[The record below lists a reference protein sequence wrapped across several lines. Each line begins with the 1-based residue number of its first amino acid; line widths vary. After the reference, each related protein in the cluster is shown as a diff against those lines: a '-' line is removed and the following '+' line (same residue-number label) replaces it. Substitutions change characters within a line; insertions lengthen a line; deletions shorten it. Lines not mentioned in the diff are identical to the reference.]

1 MRRETIN
8 IPAGQ
13 SFRLIR
19 WRSSVKEVESLLAD
33 GGSKPLKGEGSHWHY
48 HPEMELTLFT
58 TGRGD
63 RFTGDHIGQ
72 FGAGDLV
79 LLGGMLPHHWH
90 AAGKTS
96 GLSLQWHFPADHPLW
111 QLPEADGLRGLFQ
124 RAAGGLRLTGA
135 VHGRIAGRI
144 AGRMEE
150 LAGLQGLARF
160 GRFVE
165 LLATLAAAPAGE
177 LEALA
182 SRSFLPPADATY
194 QESMSRVLRH
204 LVRHF
209 REEIR
214 LADVLVIAGLTKPT
228 CSRQFRRHTGRSLSD
243 FLIGI
248 RLQAA
253 CRELATTSRGVL
265 EVALGCGFTQVSFF
279 NRAFRRAMGCSPS
292 EYRARASHSISL
304 ARASA
309 SSGLPR

>member
-33 GGSKPLKGEGSHWHY
+33 GGSRPLKGEGSQWHY

-63 RFTGDHIGQ
+63 RFTGDHIGH
-72 FGAGDLV
+72 FGEGDLV

-111 QLPEADGLRGLFQ
+111 QLPEADGLRALFQ
-124 RAAGGLRLTGA
+124 RAAGGLRVTGA
-135 VHGRIAGRI
+135 VHGRIA
-144 AGRMEE
+144 AMMEE

-160 GRFVE
+160 GRFVG
-165 LLATLAAAPAGE
+165 LLATLAAAPDGE
-177 LEALA
+177 LETLA
-182 SRSFLPPADATY
+182 SRSFQPPADATY

-204 LVRHF
+204 LVRNY
-209 REEIR
+209 RDEIR
-214 LADVLVIAGLTKPT
+214 LADVLEIAGLTKPT
-228 CSRQFRRHTGRSLSD
+228 FSRQFRRHTGRSLSD

-253 CRELATTSRGVL
+253 CRELSTTSRGVL
-265 EVALGCGFTQVSFF
+265 DVALGCGFTQVSFF

-292 EYRARASHSISL
+292 EYRTRGGSDL
-304 ARASA
+304 
-309 SSGLPR
+309 SGS

>member
-1 MRRETIN
+1 MRRETIS

-33 GGSKPLKGEGSHWHY
+33 GGRKPLKGEGNHWHY

-58 TGRGD
+58 TGSGD
-63 RFTGDHIGQ
+63 RFTGDHIGH
-72 FGAGDLV
+72 FAEGDLV

-124 RAAGGLRLTGA
+124 KAAGGLRLSGE
-135 VHGRIAGRI
+135 VHGRIAGI
-144 AGRMEE
+144 MED
-150 LAGLQGLARF
+150 LAGLKGLARF
-160 GRFVE
+160 GRFVG
-165 LLATLAAAPAGE
+165 LLAELAAAPANE

-182 SRSFLPPADATY
+182 SRSFQAPADATY
-194 QESMSRVLRH
+194 QEPMSRVLRH

-209 REEIR
+209 REEVR
-214 LADVLVIAGLTKPT
+214 LAEVLAVAGLTKST
-228 CSRQFRRHTGRSLSD
+228 FSRQFRRHTGRSLSD

-253 CRELATTSRGVL
+253 CRELATTSRSVL
-265 EVALGCGFTQVSFF
+265 EIALGCGFTQVSFF

-292 EYRARASHSISL
+292 EFRVRGTGAGGETSPVKIPSL
-304 ARASA
+304 
-309 SSGLPR
+309 

>member
-19 WRSSVKEVESLLAD
+19 WRSSVKEVESLLAE
-33 GGSKPLKGEGSHWHY
+33 GGSKPLRGEGNHWHY

-58 TGRGD
+58 TGQGD
-63 RFTGDHIGQ
+63 RFTGDHIGH
-72 FGAGDLV
+72 FEKGDLV

-124 RAAGGLRLTGA
+124 RAGGGLRLRGA
-135 VHGRIAGRI
+135 VHGRIAGM
-144 AGRMEE
+144 MEE
-150 LAGLQGLARF
+150 LAGLKGLGRF
-160 GRFVE
+160 GRFLE
-165 LLATLAAAPAGE
+165 LLSILAAAPVGE
-177 LEALA
+177 LDALA

-194 QESMSRVLRH
+194 QDSMSRVLRH

-209 REEIR
+209 RDEIR
-214 LADVLVIAGLTKPT
+214 LDEVLEIAGLTKPT
-228 CSRQFRRHTGRSLSD
+228 FSRQFRRHTGRSLSD
-243 FLIGI
+243 FLLGI

-253 CRELATTSRGVL
+253 CRELATTPRSVL
-265 EVALGCGFTQVSFF
+265 EIAMDSGFTQVSFF

-292 EYRARASHSISL
+292 EYRAR
-304 ARASA
+304 
-309 SSGLPR
+309 GGT

>member
-33 GGSKPLKGEGSHWHY
+33 GGRKPLKGEGSHWHY

-63 RFTGDHIGQ
+63 RFTGDHIGH
-72 FGAGDLV
+72 FAEGDLV

-111 QLPEADGLRGLFQ
+111 QLPEADGLRELFQ
-124 RAAGGLRLTGA
+124 RAAGGLRLTGE
-135 VHGRIAGRI
+135 VHGRIAGM
-144 AGRMEE
+144 MEE
-150 LAGLQGLARF
+150 LAGLKGLARF

-165 LLATLAAAPAGE
+165 LLATLAAAPPGE

-214 LADVLVIAGLTKPT
+214 MAEVLKIAGLTKPT
-228 CSRQFRRHTGRSLSD
+228 FSRQFRRHTGRSLSD

-253 CRELATTSRGVL
+253 CRELSTTSRSVL
-265 EVALGCGFTQVSFF
+265 DVALGCGFTQVSFF

-292 EYRARASHSISL
+292 EYRALGGSLQQDRISG
-304 ARASA
+304 SEG
-309 SSGLPR
+309 SFC

>member
-1 MRRETIN
+1 MQRETIN

-33 GGSKPLKGEGSHWHY
+33 GGRKPLKGEGNHWHY
-48 HPEMELTLFT
+48 HPEMELTLVA
-58 TGRGD
+58 TGSGD
-63 RFTGDHIGQ
+63 RFTGDHIGH
-72 FGAGDLV
+72 FAEGDLV

-96 GLSLQWHFPADHPLW
+96 GLSLQWHFPVDHPLW
-111 QLPEADGLRGLFQ
+111 QLPEADALRGLFQ
-124 RAAGGLRLTGA
+124 RAAGGLRLSGK
-135 VHGRIAGRI
+135 VHGRIAGM
-144 AGRMEE
+144 MEE
-150 LAGLQGLARF
+150 LAGLTGLARF

-214 LADVLVIAGLTKPT
+214 LADVLEIAGLTKPT
-228 CSRQFRRHTGRSLSD
+228 FSRQFRRHTGRSLSD

-253 CRELATTSRGVL
+253 CRELSTTSRGVL

-292 EYRARASHSISL
+292 EYRARAGSQRVDRL
-304 ARASA
+304 
-309 SSGLPR
+309 SGPPDVRHRS